1 VRIGGFG
8 AKSAWHGLC
17 DYIVGKVA
25 EVFNRGHVMRNK
37 SRIIATALCVCA
49 VAASGSTAFAQ
60 AAADSSVKSPAADNT
75 SVNKRDK
82 SPDTIKVTDQPNNSA
97 DIHVAAAVRKAIV
110 DDKSLST
117 LAHNV
122 KLVAANG
129 TVTLRGPV
137 NSSSEKAKVGQIV
150 ASISGVSSVDNQLDV
165 KTQ

>member
-1 VRIGGFG
+1 
-8 AKSAWHGLC
+8 
-17 DYIVGKVA
+17 
-25 EVFNRGHVMRNK
+25 MRNK
-37 SRIIATALCVCA
+37 IRIIAAALSVCA
-49 VAASGSTAFAQ
+49 AAASGSIAFAQ
-60 AAADSSVKSPAADNT
+60 TADTSVKSPSADNT
-75 SVNKRDK
+75 SMNQRDK
-82 SPDTIKVTDQPNNSA
+82 SADAVKVTDQPNNSA